1 MRHLWSFLSGLAVAP
16 VCWLLVALGQTT
28 SARTIA
34 DWVSD
39 GGYHTATLLVPAAF
53 LLVAGLLLGLLG
65 TLRVSPLGPLAAGLA
80 LAAPYIAMF
89 VVPLRTREI
98 IGTPWQILGEPVVLL
113 HPVENGTLA
122 LLGVLLATAVFS
134 GQRWRSRPGRADAG
148 EPAEQAGPGTPPAEP
163 LPVRPLGEFDPS
175 LWSLPGGSTDPTPTA
190 TPAPTLTEPGPAVG
204 GRGTTA
210 ILTPPTSDRPD
221 ADQVADETPPDS
233 GGDRLRPARPI
244 PRSSRVIR

>member
-16 VCWLLVALGQTT
+16 ICWLLVALGQTM
-28 SARTIA
+28 SAKTIA
-34 DWVSD
+34 GWVND
-39 GGYHTATLLVPAAF
+39 GEYHTATLLGPAAF

-65 TLRVSPLGPLAAGLA
+65 TLRVSPLGPLTAGLA
-80 LAAPYIAMF
+80 LAAPYVAMF

-98 IGTPWQILGEPVVLL
+98 IGTPWRLLGEPVVLL

-134 GQRWRSRPGRADAG
+134 GQRWRSRPDRADAAA
-148 EPAEQAGPGTPPAEP
+148 EPAEPAGAETPPAEP

-175 LWSLPGGSTDPTPTA
+175 LWSLPGSSTDSTTTAPTPS
-190 TPAPTLTEPGPAVG
+190 LTEPDPAVG

-210 ILTPPTSDRPD
+210 VLDPPSSDRS
-221 ADQVADETPPDS
+221 AAEKVSGASSPDS